1 MKILSF
7 ESSAVSASVALT
19 DGTKLIAQSF
29 QNCGHTHSRTLL
41 PMVRDLLNNCGTGLE
56 QVDVIAVAVG
66 PGSFTGLRIGVSTA
80 KGLAWAEDKDCAPC
94 STLESMAWPLAFFR
108 DAVIVCAMDARRKQ
122 VYNALFQADGERL
135 IRLAPDRAISLEELG
150 EELKKIKKRKIVVGD
165 GAKLCYNALR
175 EQDSQMELAP
185 EPLRMQSAQG
195 VARAALEQIRAG
207 RLVKGREL
215 VPVYHRLSQAERE
228 RLERERQSRDNQNK

>member
-1 MKILSF
+1 M
-7 ESSAVSASVALT
+7 
-19 DGTKLIAQSF
+19 
-29 QNCGHTHSRTLL
+29 
-41 PMVRDLLNNCGTGLE
+41 
-56 QVDVIAVAVG
+56 IAVAVG

>member
-1 MKILSF
+1 MKK
-7 ESSAVSASVALT
+7 SSLIVAGIVLAAIALAVVMVA
-19 DGTKLIAQSF
+19 GI
-29 QNCGHTHSRTLL
+29 
-41 PMVRDLLNNCGTGLE
+41 NN
-56 QVDVIAVAVG
+56 
-66 PGSFTGLRIGVSTA
+66 
-80 KGLAWAEDKDCAPC
+80 
-94 STLESMAWPLAFFR
+94 
-108 DAVIVCAMDARRKQ
+108 
-122 VYNALFQADGERL
+122 
-135 IRLAPDRAISLEELG
+135 RAISLEELG

>member
-1 MKILSF
+1 MKILAL
-7 ESSAVSASVALT
+7 ESSATACSVALCE
-19 DGTKLIAQSF
+19 DEALIAQSF
-29 QNCGHTHSRTLL
+29 QNNGLTHSRTLM
-41 PMVRDLLNNCGTGLE
+41 PMAVSLLDNCGTALDAVE
-56 QVDVIAVAVG
+56 LIAVAAG
-66 PGSFTGLRIGVSTA
+66 PGSFTGLRIGVAAA
-80 KGLAWAEDKDCAPC
+80 KGLAWPGNKPCAAC